1 MKLGDGGE
9 AFFVFE
15 TTGFVPAEM
24 QTSPLVS
31 PSASP
36 KQLPTISD
44 PASLQEPEY
53 LNIADGEAGASK
65 DSLLNSITIGTPRR
79 VQSDYGRSNNPSLF
93 ITCLTE
99 DAMKEEVVTRHY
111 PFLQQ
116 NHT

>member
-15 TTGFVPAEM
+15 TMGFVPEEM

-53 LNIADGEAGASK
+53 LNIADGETTGSK
-65 DSLLNSITIGTPRR
+65 DSSMGNSITIDSPRR
-79 VQSDYGRSNNPSLF
+79 VHSDYGRL
-93 ITCLTE
+93 
-99 DAMKEEVVTRHY
+99 
-111 PFLQQ
+111 
-116 NHT
+116 

>member
-15 TTGFVPAEM
+15 TLGFVPEEM

-44 PASLQEPEY
+44 PATLQEPEY
-53 LNIADGEAGASK
+53 LNIADGEATGSK
-65 DSLLNSITIGTPRR
+65 DASMGNSITIGSPRR
-79 VQSDYGRSNNPSLF
+79 VQSEYGRL
-93 ITCLTE
+93 
-99 DAMKEEVVTRHY
+99 
-111 PFLQQ
+111 
-116 NHT
+116 